1 MVLKLI
7 FSQFFC
13 DTDYV
18 KVPDTSKAICQ
29 VTLNII
35 LIIIFII
42 VIVIITILIVV
53 IMILIIMTMI
63 VK

>member
-29 VTLNII
+29 VFTLNII

-42 VIVIITILIVV
+42 VIVIITILIVI
-53 IMILIIMTMI
+53 IMILFIL
-63 VK
+63 